1 MCVTWVIQPLRAPGA
16 ADRSVASPAV
26 REDGSERG
34 VRLLRA
40 TLRAELR
47 PVLLG
52 SAFGLV
58 WTAAKIVVPV
68 FAGEAVDK
76 GIVEGRRGALLTW
89 SLALVAAGV
98 VQAVTTGLRRY
109 QAFSIAYRVETE
121 LRQRLFAHLQRL
133 HFAFH
138 DRARTGQLLARSASD
153 LQQINNLNV
162 MIPITI
168 ANVTIVVAVTVIL
181 LVINWQ
187 LALLTLVALPLLF
200 VVARLFAARIH
211 PASLALQGELAEL
224 SVLAEETVS
233 GVRVVKG
240 FGAEPQFA
248 ARMHDQADAVFDR
261 SMDVVRVRANYL
273 PPLDFVPAVGA
284 TAVIWFGGHQ
294 VLAHHLTIGQLT
306 TFYLYVLA
314 LINPLRMTG
323 QVVAQAGRAVAAAQ
337 RIDQILATEPAVVD
351 AAHPVR
357 LPGGGGEVR
366 FEGVS
371 FSYDPG
377 GRPVLDGLD
386 LVVRAGEAVALVGA
400 TGSGKTTV
408 AKLVPRFYDV
418 GGGRVLLDGAD
429 VRDVRVRD
437 VRRAVSIVFEDTFLF
452 TATVRDNIAFA
463 DPEASD
469 EQVERAARL
478 AGAHEFIV
486 GLDEGYNTVVGERG
500 FSLSGGQRQRL
511 ALARAIIADPR
522 VLILDDATSA
532 VDPTKEHEIREALRQ
547 VMAGRTTIVIAHRPA
562 TIALADRVIVLGG
575 GRVVAEGAHHDL
587 LASSAAYRQVL
598 AEHLDDA
605 ADVADGLGDR

>member
-1 MCVTWVIQPLRAPGA
+1 VADA
-16 ADRSVASPAV
+16 AK
-26 REDGSERG
+26 ERG
-34 VRLLRA
+34 WRLLRS
-40 TLRAELR
+40 TLRAERR

-58 WTAAKIVVPV
+58 WTTAKILVPV
-68 FAGEAVDK
+68 FAGQAVDK
-76 GIVEGRRGALLTW
+76 GIVEDNGRALLGW
-89 SLALVAAGV
+89 SLALVAAGI

-109 QAFSIAYRVETE
+109 QAFSGSYRIETE

-181 LVINWQ
+181 FVINWQ

-200 VVARLFAARIH
+200 VVARRFAARIH
-211 PASLALQGELAEL
+211 PTSLALQSELAEL

-240 FGAEPQFA
+240 FGAEDEFA
-248 ARMHDQADAVFDR
+248 GRMRGEANAVFDR
-261 SMDVVRVRANYL
+261 AMDVVRVRANYL
-273 PPLDFVPAVGA
+273 PPLDFVPALGV
-284 TAVIWFGGHQ
+284 TAVVWFGGHQ
-294 VLAHHLTIGQLT
+294 VLSGQLTIGQLT

-323 QVVAQAGRAVAAAQ
+323 QVVAQTGRAVAAAQ
-337 RIDQILATEPAVVD
+337 RIDQILATEPAIVD
-351 AAHPVR
+351 APHPAP
-357 LPGGGGEVR
+357 LPPGGGEVR
-366 FEGVS
+366 CEAVS
-371 FSYDPG
+371 FAYERG
-377 GRPVLDGLD
+377 GAPVLDGLD
-386 LVVRAGEAVALVGA
+386 LVVRPGEAVALVGA

-429 VRDVRVRD
+429 VRTLRVRD

-469 EQVERAARL
+469 AEVERAARL
-478 AGAHEFIV
+478 AAAHDFIV
-486 GLDEGYNTVVGERG
+486 GLDEGYNTIVGERG

-532 VDPTKEHEIREALRQ
+532 VDPTKEHEIREALQQ

-562 TIALADRVIVLGG
+562 TIALADRVIVLGH
-575 GRVVAEGAHHDL
+575 GRVVAEGTHREL
-587 LASSAAYRQVL
+587 LATSAEYRQVL
-598 AEHLDDA
+598 AEHHDEPVDGAFGA
-605 ADVADGLGDR
+605 ALDGLEVGD